1 VKTPRTSLALLL
13 TAAAVAVP
21 CAAWYAVGWREAN
34 RQATEIEHAPQRL
47 AREAA
52 LRLADRLRDRLDTLR
67 ENESK
72 RPFYHYQNY
81 YHDPRGAY
89 EGVAVV
95 PSPLSQGPLDPLI
108 RTYFQLDASGR
119 FALPQ
124 LNELAPPE
132 AGQQATDTTE
142 LQDVRRQL
150 EINGATFVAIVN
162 QPVRPPPATPPSV
175 AQPASRIQSR
185 RVEVL
190 ESQAFSQNVSAQD
203 VYSQLRNTGQ
213 VSPKAQRNVERIKT
227 EKGNVQIGVGPFRWH
242 TINIDRVPSL
252 VALRE
257 VQTPIGRNVQGFL
270 ISAAGIT
277 DILRAA
283 PFPAHFDDGA
293 PQHATD
299 VALPLDNDLWHVS
312 VDAGID
318 LAAARTEAHK
328 IRRSF
333 LHVFAGGTAAAI
345 IAGLCVVGLVWQTD
359 RLARQRSQFAASAA
373 HELRTPLA
381 GLRLYSDMLADGLGN
396 PDSARQ
402 YARRIADE
410 AERLGRV
417 VANVLGFS
425 RLERGTLNV
434 HPEPGDLAAA
444 VHNAVARQL
453 PALEAAGA
461 KVELTLAGN
470 LPPVK
475 FDRDALSQILQNL
488 LDNAEKHTRQAENRT
503 ISISLAGCSGAS
515 VKRRP
520 FPTGNDRRPAKPP
533 LQQSTH
539 VELTIADH
547 GPGVTRKTRRKLFQ
561 PFVRGDQPDAPA
573 GIGLGLVLVK
583 TLTEAQGGTVA
594 YRDNDGGGARFV
606 VTLPV

>member
-1 VKTPRTSLALLL
+1 MKTPRTSLALLL

-89 EGVAVV
+89 EGVAVI

-162 QPVRPPPATPPSV
+162 QPVLPQPAPVQTLTGGQQSSSAATTAPPAGRV
-175 AQPASRIQSR
+175 PAR

-270 ISAAGIT
+270 ISVAGIT

-444 VHNAVARQL
+444 VRNAVARQL

-461 KVELTLAGN
+461 TVTLTLAGD

-475 FDRDALSQILQNL
+475 FDRDALAQILQNL
-488 LDNAEKHTRQAENRT
+488 LDNAEKHTRQSDNRT
-503 ISISLAGCSGAS
+503 ITVTL
-515 VKRRP
+515 
-520 FPTGNDRRPAKPP
+520 TTTDH
-533 LQQSTH
+533 T
-539 VELTIADH
+539 VELAIADH
-547 GPGVTRKTRRKLFQ
+547 GPGVARKARRKLFQ
-561 PFVRGDQPDAPA
+561 PFVRGDEPDAPA